1 MRQSLMIGISACLG
15 GSCCRYDGKHQE
27 IPQLRKML
35 ENNEAIQVCPEVLGG
50 LPIPRDPAEIIGGDG
65 FDVWRGTAIVRTNQ
79 GEDVT
84 NMFKEGAKRAYE
96 ILKANQVTSLVL
108 KDKSPSCGSQLIYDG
123 TFSGT
128 KIVGVGVATAY
139 FIMQGISVQSDTQW
153 KKSKETDN

>member
-1 MRQSLMIGISACLG
+1 MIGISACLG
-15 GSCCRYDGKHQE
+15 GSCCRYDGKNQE

-35 ENNEAIQVCPEVLGG
+35 EMNEAIQVCPEVLGG

-65 FDVWRGTAIVRTNQ
+65 FDVWRGTAVVRTNR

-84 NMFKEGAKRAYE
+84 DMFKAGAKRAYE

-128 KIVGVGVATAY
+128 QIVGVGVATAY

-153 KKSKETDN
+153 RKSKETDN